1 MRGDASQSSA
11 GDGHPELR
19 AVLRQADRAGLD
31 PWRVAVAL
39 GIPAATRDALLE
51 ELRAEARAVPAPRL
65 RADPPAVDS

>member
-1 MRGDASQSSA
+1 
-11 GDGHPELR
+11 
-19 AVLRQADRAGLD
+19 VLRQADRAGLD